1 MHSHEYH
8 THALHN
14 LIGQLNPEMQN
25 ESSKRQL
32 DQRLHVGVDV
42 RMDFHHVY
50 SQPLNMGI
58 RRLHHAS
65 FSVLHA
71 RRRAFLL
78 LVSSLNDSVG
88 AGQPVE
94 Q

>member
-8 THALHN
+8 THALHHLN
-14 LIGQLNPEMQN
+14 GQLNPEMQN

-50 SQPLNMGI
+50 SQPLNLGI
-58 RRLHHAS
+58 RGMHHAGHPMLIVS
-65 FSVLHA
+65 FL
-71 RRRAFLL
+71 AFLL
-78 LVSSLNDSVG
+78 AVSSFNDRLG
-88 AGQPVE
+88 AE
-94 Q
+94 QQAE